1 MTAVEIEAKLNE
13 FNKELDAL
21 TQKLGINI
29 PLNSEFDQNNVPIL
43 VPSTDV
49 DQLISFETK
58 VTYFHDYFEQKCTE
72 LNLWRTWN
80 ETWINPSK
88 MWHNFST

>member
-13 FNKELDAL
+13 FNKELDLL

-29 PLNSEFDQNNVPIL
+29 PLNGEFDQGNVPIL

-49 DQLISFETK
+49 DSLVSFETK

-72 LNLWRTWN
+72 LN
-80 ETWINPSK
+80 I
-88 MWHNFST
+88 

>member
-13 FNKELDAL
+13 FNKELDLL

-29 PLNSEFDQNNVPIL
+29 PLNGEFDQGNVPIL

-49 DQLISFETK
+49 DSLVSFETK
-58 VTYFHDYFEQKCTE
+58 VTYFHDYFE
-72 LNLWRTWN
+72 
-80 ETWINPSK
+80 
-88 MWHNFST
+88 

>member
-29 PLNSEFDQNNVPIL
+29 PLNSEFDQNNVPI
-43 VPSTDV
+43 
-49 DQLISFETK
+49 FK
-58 VTYFHDYFEQKCTE
+58 Y
-72 LNLWRTWN
+72 
-80 ETWINPSK
+80 
-88 MWHNFST
+88 